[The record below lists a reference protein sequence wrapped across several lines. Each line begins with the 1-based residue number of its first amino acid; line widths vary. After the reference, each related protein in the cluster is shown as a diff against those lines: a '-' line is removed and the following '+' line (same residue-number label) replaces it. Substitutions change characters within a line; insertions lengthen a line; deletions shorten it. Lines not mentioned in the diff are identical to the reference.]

1 MYGGP
6 ANRRLIKWLEESAT
20 FKLEVP
26 ERRLLKTRS
35 RGKDSMFT
43 QMLVPLDGSE
53 TAEKVLPYSR
63 YLAGKLKIPVRLL
76 AVLDMADTVTDILED
91 RALGLDT
98 AIDDGARKTE
108 NYLREVAKT
117 FPGAKVECTVE
128 RGEAD
133 KVIMAKGK
141 SDRRTL
147 ITMATHGRSGLA
159 RLLLG
164 SIADKVLRGSVNP
177 LLLVRA
183 TREAISAGEANLKT
197 IIVPL
202 DGSKLAEG
210 VLPMAVAVA
219 KALDLEVVLFRAYH
233 AAFNPTANHSEV
245 IAGVRDEAAKYLEN
259 MAAQVKQLGVSKVR
273 CVTKEGTA
281 SDEILALGRE
291 TADHLIAM
299 CSHGRTVMER
309 WALGSWSLPSVTET
323 VVRHA
328 NESVLMFRAE

>member
-1 MYGGP
+1 
-6 ANRRLIKWLEESAT
+6 
-20 FKLEVP
+20 
-26 ERRLLKTRS
+26 
-35 RGKDSMFT
+35 MFT

-53 TAEKVLPYSR
+53 TAEKVLPHSR
-63 YLAGKLKIPVRLL
+63 YLAGKLKIPVLLL
-76 AVLDMADTVTDILED
+76 AVIDMAETGTSVAED
-91 RALGLDT
+91 RDPVGG
-98 AIDDGARKTE
+98 AINEDRTRTSE

-117 FPGAKVECTVE
+117 FPGADVECTVE
-128 RGEAD
+128 KGRAD
-133 KVIMAKGK
+133 KIIIAKGE
-141 SDRRTL
+141 SDRLTL

-164 SIADKVLRGSVNP
+164 SIADKVLRGSANP

-183 TREAISAGEANLKT
+183 TQEAKSVGEANLKT
-197 IIVPL
+197 IIVPI

-219 KALDLEVVLFRAYH
+219 KELDLEVVLFRAYH
-233 AAFNPTANHSEV
+233 ATFNPTANHGEV
-245 IAGVRDEAAKYLEN
+245 IAGLRDEAEKYLEN
-259 MAAQVKQLGVSKVR
+259 TAAQVKQLGISKVR

-281 SDEILALGRE
+281 SEEILALGRE

-309 WALGSWSLPSVTET
+309 WALGSWTLPSVTEM